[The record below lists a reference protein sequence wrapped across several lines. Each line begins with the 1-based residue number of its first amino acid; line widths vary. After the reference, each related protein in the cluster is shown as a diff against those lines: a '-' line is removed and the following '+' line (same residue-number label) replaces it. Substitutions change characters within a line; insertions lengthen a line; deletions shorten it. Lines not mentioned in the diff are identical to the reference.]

1 MQLGRDFVRAL
12 KQITQERNLPL
23 DVISSGLEAAMVSA
37 YRKYRGGNENVEV
50 FVALESGEITIC
62 EVRQIVEQVTDKDT
76 ELSIEDA
83 AKSGFN
89 DVAVGDI
96 VRVEVEPEKFGRIAA
111 QTARQ
116 VIIQR
121 LKDAERQVI
130 YEEFSD
136 KTGDLVNGIIF
147 KSENDQVLVSLNDRT
162 EAILPREERIVGE
175 SYPLGNRMKFYLVE
189 VRQTTRGPRIVVSR
203 SHPALLRKLLE
214 LEIPEIREG
223 TIEIREIVRESGARA
238 KVAVSTLDSNVDP
251 VGACIG
257 NAGSRIKS
265 ISKELGGERIDVVV
279 WNSDPLLFIR
289 NALSPARVI
298 KVEPVLEQER
308 SAQVFVRP
316 DHLSLAIGKAGQ
328 NVRLAARLTKW
339 KIDIKVLEPEKLP
352 TLQDLFE
359 DLIIPEGDE
368 TCVTESQEQKNGKDQ
383 EPA

>member
-23 DVISSGLEAAMVSA
+23 EVISSGLEAAMISA
-37 YRKYRGGNENVEV
+37 YRKYRGGNQNIEV
-50 FVALESGEITIC
+50 FVALESGEVSIC
-62 EVRQIVEQVTDKDT
+62 EVRQIVEHISDKDT

-83 AKSGFN
+83 IKAGFN
-89 DVAVGDI
+89 DVAIGDI

-130 YEEFSD
+130 FEEFSD
-136 KTGDLVNGIIF
+136 KIGDLVNGVIF

-175 SYPLGNRMKFYLVE
+175 SYSLGNRMKFFLVE

-214 LEIPEIREG
+214 LEVPEIREG

-289 NALSPARVI
+289 NALSPARVL

-359 DLIIPEGDE
+359 DLILHEGDE
-368 TCVTESQEQKNGKDQ
+368 TCLTESRDKKSAEDQ
-383 EPA
+383 EPV

>member
-23 DVISSGLEAAMVSA
+23 EVISSGLEAAMISA
-37 YRKYRGGNENVEV
+37 YRKYRGGDQNIEV
-50 FVALESGEITIC
+50 FVALESGEVSIC
-62 EVRQIVEQVTDKDT
+62 EVRQIVEQVSDPDT
-76 ELSIEDA
+76 ELTLEEA
-83 AKSGFN
+83 LRLGFH
-89 DVAVGDI
+89 DVSTGDI

-136 KTGDLVNGIIF
+136 KIGDLVNGVIF

-175 SYPLGNRMKFYLVE
+175 SYPLGNRMKFFLVE
-189 VRQTTRGPRIVVSR
+189 VRQTTRGPRILVSR

-265 ISKELGGERIDVVV
+265 ISKELGGERIDVVI

-289 NALSPARVI
+289 NALSPARVV

-339 KIDIKVLEPEKLP
+339 KIDIKVIEPEKLP

-359 DLIIPEGDE
+359 DLIIPEEEE
-368 TCVTESQEQKNGKDQ
+368 TCGTASKEPAKGKDL

>member
-23 DVISSGLEAAMVSA
+23 EVISSGLEAAMISA
-37 YRKYRGGNENVEV
+37 YRKYRGGNQNVEV
-50 FVALESGEITIC
+50 FVALESGEVTIC
-62 EVRQIVEQVTDKDT
+62 EVRQIVKEVTEPDT
-76 ELSIEDA
+76 ELSLEEA
-83 AKSGFN
+83 SKLGFN
-89 DVAVGDI
+89 DVAEGDI
-96 VRVEVEPEKFGRIAA
+96 VRIEVEPEKFGRIAA

-130 YEEFSD
+130 FEEFSD
-136 KTGDLVNGIIF
+136 KIGDLVNGTIF
-147 KSENDQVLVSLNDRT
+147 KSENDQVLVRLNDRT

-175 SYPLGNRMKFYLVE
+175 SYALGNRMKFFLVE
-189 VRQTTRGPRIVVSR
+189 VRQTTRGPKIVVSR
-203 SHPALLRKLLE
+203 SHPGLLRKLLE

-238 KVAVSTLDSNVDP
+238 KVAVSTLDTNVDP

-257 NAGSRIKS
+257 NAGARIKS

-279 WNSDPLLFIR
+279 WSSDPLVFIR
-289 NALSPARVI
+289 NALSPARVV

-308 SAQVFVRP
+308 SVQVFVRP

-359 DLIIPEGDE
+359 DLIDTDEGEQCPKTGLD
-368 TCVTESQEQKNGKDQ
+368 QEKGKDP
-383 EPA
+383 EPV

>member
-23 DVISSGLEAAMVSA
+23 EVISSGLEAAMISA
-37 YRKYRGGNENVEV
+37 YRKYRGGNQNVEV
-50 FVALESGEITIC
+50 YVALESGEVSIC
-62 EVRQIVEQVTDKDT
+62 EVRQIVERVSEKDT
-76 ELSIEDA
+76 EISIEDA
-83 AKSGFN
+83 VRSGFN
-89 DVAVGDI
+89 DVALGDI

-130 YEEFSD
+130 FEEFSD
-136 KTGDLVNGIIF
+136 KIGDMVNGVIF

-175 SYPLGNRMKFYLVE
+175 SYPLGSRMKFFLVE

-265 ISKELGGERIDVVV
+265 ISNELGGERIDVVV

-359 DLIIPEGDE
+359 DLNLNDGED
-368 TCVTESQEQKNGKDQ
+368 TCETESPDQPSASGQ
-383 EPA
+383 EPV

>member
-23 DVISSGLEAAMVSA
+23 EVISSGLEAAMISA
-37 YRKYRGGNENVEV
+37 YRKYRGGNQNIEV
-50 FVALESGEITIC
+50 FVALESGEVSIC
-62 EVRQIVEQVTDKDT
+62 EVRQIVEKISDPDT
-76 ELSIEDA
+76 EISLVEA
-83 AKSGFN
+83 EKLGFG
-89 DVAVGDI
+89 DVSEGDI
-96 VRVEVEPEKFGRIAA
+96 IRVEVEPEKFGRIAA

-136 KTGDLVNGIIF
+136 KIGDLVTGVIF

-175 SYPLGNRMKFYLVE
+175 SYSLGNRMKFFLVE

-257 NAGSRIKS
+257 SAGSRIKS
-265 ISKELGGERIDVVV
+265 ISRELGGERIDIVI

-289 NALSPARVI
+289 NALSPARVV

-308 SAQVFVRP
+308 LAQVFVRP

-359 DLIIPEGDE
+359 DLIIPEEEE
-368 TCVTESQEQKNGKDQ
+368 TCQTEIQEKVKGKDP